1 MIMGEVSAENV
12 FKPGCFSRYT
22 YVCRQAPLIEETY
35 EDKLEQ
41 DLKVSGCLISIVG
54 PSKSGKTLLCEK
66 VIENNRL
73 IEVSGI
79 DFDEDNNLWK
89 VILKKLNFTS
99 EKWSKDNIINYFKE
113 NNLVLLLDDFHYA
126 SKAIQ
131 LNIARQLKYA
141 LNKELK
147 VIIISLPLL
156 TDEAIRKNVDL
167 IGRLILI
174 NVEPWKEKEL
184 QCIAINGYKKLGMD
198 ISQKYIS
205 NIATESLTS
214 PQLMQSI
221 CLNLYFLIVNSNIKN
236 VDVGDKLL
244 EKAYKRTTLN
254 FEYKDVIK
262 VLREGIRSRLNTRET
277 YMISGGKFLNSNE
290 LIVNAIALNPPKMIM
305 TVDELFLRVDSIII
319 DEKKIIKS
327 EIEITLDKIV
337 EMLKVEDPLYQ
348 VISYDGINVEILD
361 PLFLFYLRWSGV

>member
-99 EKWSKDNIINYFKE
+99 EKWSKDKIINYFKE

-131 LNIARQLKYA
+131 LNIAKQLKYA

-319 DEKKIIKS
+319 DDKKIIKS
-327 EIEITLDKIV
+327 EIEATLDKIV